1 MSFDNCVELE
11 VCHKWKDKYKHKKR
25 QNQTEAC
32 IIQATHPLTA
42 HVEVRVCHSASPLSS
57 MERMGRVQDS
67 ESDDAQDDE
76 SDDDQD
82 AESDDAPDDE
92 SDDAQDA
99 ESDDSDRK

>member
-1 MSFDNCVELE
+1 MSHIKN
-11 VCHKWKDKYKHKKR
+11 YKHKKR
-25 QNQTEAC
+25 QSQTQVC

-76 SDDDQD
+76 SDDDHND
-82 AESDDAPDDE
+82 AENNDD
-92 SDDAQDA
+92 QDA
-99 ESDDSDRK
+99 ESDDSDKG